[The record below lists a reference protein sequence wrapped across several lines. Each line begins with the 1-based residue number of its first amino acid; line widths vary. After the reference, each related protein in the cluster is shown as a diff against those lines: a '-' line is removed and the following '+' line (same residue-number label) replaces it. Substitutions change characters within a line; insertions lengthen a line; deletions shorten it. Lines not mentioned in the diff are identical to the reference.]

1 MRVIVGEMVAEKSAV
16 WRSAGVA
23 ARIVSRSSA
32 KPMSSI
38 SSASSRTTMRDL
50 VEAQAAAL
58 EVVDRAAG
66 RGDDDV
72 DAASQPAEL
81 LADRLAAVDRQD
93 PRAELAAVA
102 HGAPPRPASR
112 ARGSGPGSSADVPSL
127 AGRARCAIRWSM
139 GRAKA
144 AVLPVPVGASAS
156 RSRPA
161 SRGGIASRWIGV
173 GSS

>member
-1 MRVIVGEMVAEKSAV
+1 MAEKSAV
-16 WRSAGVA
+16 WRSAGRRGQDRLEVLGEA
-23 ARIVSRSSA
+23 HVEHLVG
-32 KPMSSI
+32 
-38 SSASSRTTMRDL
+38 L
-50 VEAQAAAL
+50 VEDDDLDAVEPQAAAL

-66 RGDDDV
+66 RRDDDV
-72 DAASQPAEL
+72 DAAPQAAQL

-93 PRAELAAVA
+93 AGAHLAAVLVERLGDL
-102 HGAPPRPASR
+102 HRE
-112 ARGSGPGSSADVPSL
+112 L
-127 AGRARCAIRWSM
+127 AGRARGRAPDVPPVAGLRRSAMRWSV

-161 SRGGIASRWIGV
+161 SSGGIASRWIGV